1 MIGFLG
7 EIGSKL
13 ADRWAASLVVP
24 GLLYL
29 AAVTAASVLGQG
41 HALSY
46 LDVSRTITRWAGS
59 PALKSVGGTAL
70 VAAAVLAGS
79 VATGLLAGVGGR
91 LAEIGWTLPGRRA
104 PARWLAAWR
113 RKRSRAAKEIADNPG
128 STPAQV
134 RLAIAR
140 ADRICLI
147 EASRPTWI
155 GDRLRACRV
164 RIEQIY
170 GIDLDTSWPRL
181 WLIFPDNV
189 RVELST
195 ARGAF
200 SAAARLFAWAVLY
213 MLLGIWW
220 WPAVLIALI
229 TGATA
234 MVRARLATSD
244 LADLIEAS
252 VDLYTRTLA
261 AQLDEPAAGPLTRAA
276 GRALTARMRKSRWD
290 PDSPLAD

>member
-29 AAVTAASVLGQG
+29 AAATAAGVLGQG

-46 LDVSRTITRWAGS
+46 LDLSRTVDHWAAGS
-59 PALKSVGGTAL
+59 ALKSVGGTVL

-91 LAEIGWTLPGRRA
+91 VTEIGWTLPGRRA
-104 PARWLAAWR
+104 PARWLAASR
-113 RKRSRAAKEIADNPG
+113 RKRSRAAKETADNPD
-128 STPAQV
+128 STPEQV
-134 RLAIAR
+134 RLAVAR

-155 GDRLRACRV
+155 GDRLRACRI
-164 RIEQIY
+164 RIERAY

-189 RVELST
+189 RAELGT
-195 ARGAF
+195 ARDAF
-200 SAAARLFAWAVLY
+200 SAAARLTAWAVLY
-213 MLLGIWW
+213 LLLGIWW
-220 WPAVLIALI
+220 WPAVAIALI
-229 TGATA
+229 AGAA
-234 MVRARLATSD
+234 AVVRARLATSD

-252 VDLYTRTLA
+252 VDLYARTLA
-261 AQLDEPAAGPLTRAA
+261 AQLDEPPAGPLTRAA
-276 GRALTARMRKSRWD
+276 GKALTARMRKSRWD
-290 PDSPLAD
+290 PGSPLAD